1 MILRSLLGF
10 AGTLI
15 PVLFPDKEF
24 RPKRAVA
31 VLVSFV
37 VAIVA
42 IKYLGVEGTTE
53 ALEIAEG
60 FLELTEE

>member
-1 MILRSLLGF
+1 MVLQTLLGF
-10 AGTLI
+10 AGTLV

-24 RPKRAVA
+24 RPKRAAA

-42 IKYLGVEGTTE
+42 IKFLGVEGTE
-53 ALEIAEG
+53 VALEVAEG
-60 FLELTEE
+60 FLELAEE